1 MKVTSSFT
9 HFTGQKMGC
18 RPVFQV
24 ILEKTSNVT
33 GHALHIPWGTK
44 SGSSM
49 YQFSLG
55 ITAGRYETHCPAWY
69 LVASLENRHLAP
81 MRTSLILPSWQ
92 LFPLSVLH
100 GRTQNTGNSQNMS
113 EFLMISSWALLS
125 RILDEK
131 IPASCSPPRGIRW
144 FTKPISYRY
153 SP

>member
-1 MKVTSSFT
+1 MRSA
-9 HFTGQKMGC
+9 GC
-18 RPVFQV
+18 RRLRRTAKQTYPGSTR
-24 ILEKTSNVT
+24 LSSRTTADGSEKTSNVT

-131 IPASCSPPRGIRW
+131 IPASCSPPRD
-144 FTKPISYRY
+144 TLVYEAN
-153 SP
+153 